1 MLATKNRA
9 GREFQ
14 IFFLLLAV
22 LIAGCTPPGSR
33 ALLDGKRLLDE
44 SKYSEA
50 VEKLKLATSLLTTN
64 AQAWNYLGVAYHR
77 AGQTTNAAAAYKKA
91 LDLNRDLLEVRY
103 NLGCLWLDQN
113 KLDAAKAE
121 FTAYTL
127 RRANA
132 AEGWLKLGTA
142 QLRGREANAAEKS
155 FREAL
160 RLNPQNVEALNGL
173 GLVQLQ
179 RNRPRDAAQ
188 SFAAAL
194 KQQADYRPALLN
206 LATVLD
212 QHLNDRAGALEK
224 YREYLALKPKP
235 ENWETVNA
243 IVTSLEQ
250 PAAVAQ
256 RPPPTNVVTRP
267 IANTN
272 ATRAA
277 TGTVARVVVPPKVE
291 PTPVVTRTP
300 PAPPPANAAAVEVV
314 QLPPE
319 PVIKTSPDTPARAAI
334 PTNQPRAAEPDV
346 PAPSPVTTAAGAES
360 AKPGFFSRI
369 NPLTLFRREPKSTP
383 SPTPLPPSKKTSAA
397 PTTPE
402 SRTSS
407 PSQRE
412 QESAA
417 TLKDETSLSNGS
429 SAAPSGSPNVVERSA
444 FSRYTYL
451 APAKAPV
458 GDRREAERAF
468 GQGQRAHRANRLA
481 EAVASFRQA
490 TLVDPG
496 YFEAYYNLG
505 LAAYEYR
512 SYRQALS
519 AWENALAIQPE
530 SNDARYNFA
539 LTLKAANYPVD
550 AANELERILAA
561 NSKETRAHLVLGN
574 LYAEQLHDPGR
585 ARAHYLKVLELE
597 PQHPQANS
605 IRYWL
610 VGNPP

>member
-1 MLATKNRA
+1 
-9 GREFQ
+9 
-14 IFFLLLAV
+14 
-22 LIAGCTPPGSR
+22 
-33 ALLDGKRLLDE
+33 LLDGKRLLDE
-44 SKYSEA
+44 GKYSEA

-188 SFAAAL
+188 AFAAAL
-194 KQQADYRPALLN
+194 KQQADYHPALLN

-212 QHLNDRAGALEK
+212 QHLNDRAGALER
-224 YREYLALKPKP
+224 YRDYLALKPKP

-300 PAPPPANAAAVEVV
+300 PAPPPANTAAVEVV

-319 PVIKTSPDTPARAAI
+319 PVIKTSPDTPVRTTT
-334 PTNQPRAAEPDV
+334 PTNQLRAAEPDV
-346 PAPSPVTTAAGAES
+346 PAPSPVATAAEAES

-369 NPLTLFRREPKSTP
+369 NPLNLFRREPKSTP

-407 PSQRE
+407 PPQRE
-412 QESAA
+412 QESTA

-429 SAAPSGSPNVVERSA
+429 RRPSGPPNVVERS
-444 FSRYTYL
+444 FSRYKSRFGSTRRR
-451 APAKAPV
+451 PAR
-458 GDRREAERAF
+458 G
-468 GQGQRAHRANRLA
+468 
-481 EAVASFRQA
+481 
-490 TLVDPG
+490 
-496 YFEAYYNLG
+496 
-505 LAAYEYR
+505 
-512 SYRQALS
+512 
-519 AWENALAIQPE
+519 
-530 SNDARYNFA
+530 
-539 LTLKAANYPVD
+539 
-550 AANELERILAA
+550 
-561 NSKETRAHLVLGN
+561 RAHLGKASTRAGRTAGGSGGFVSAGD
-574 LYAEQLHDPGR
+574 AAGPG
-585 ARAHYLKVLELE
+585 LF
-597 PQHPQANS
+597 
-605 IRYWL
+605 
-610 VGNPP
+610 